1 MWGDGKGRFAI
12 NFYLYRIL
20 NSYHKIRENALIT
33 SDFIIQYVQE
43 VTQQSNILMSI
54 RFTKK
59 FLIYYIGSKIT
70 VTGKQNITKI
80 VKKVQQKVGQKVKV
94 QCFHFSTF
102 KNAVP

>member
-20 NSYHKIRENALIT
+20 NSYHCLHLKIRENALIT

-80 VKKVQQKVGQKVKV
+80 VKKVQQ
-94 QCFHFSTF
+94 
-102 KNAVP
+102 